1 MTDAT
6 VHKVKKP
13 PPLKKRHTKP
23 CRYFQVYN
31 CPKSAEECDFAHV
44 IAPTPITPSSKACRY
59 YLAGKCTN
67 GMWCRFLHPVNP
79 TEELGL
85 SGATLSNITEADVRY
100 PYKHMLDGPSPSF
113 SYPFYSA
120 APISPYQA
128 TYTGQGIPPS
138 MWSPTF
144 HYPDAQLRLP
154 SYMSPAS
161 SAGQADD
168 EEEQRGREYS
178 NPIVIS
184 SSSGVISPTL
194 CSPSQTHSPQP
205 RKYKTK
211 MCKFAQAGRQC
222 PSGDSCTLNSSSL
235 HEQDR
240 LTGPRQLEDMRHQLP
255 SKPLSMTEE
264 SMKRGYFP
272 VSWRVIGG
280 GVRIGGSSDSTNIS
294 LAYEDDLD
302 SDKTDDEFHY
312 VETVHPTPISLPTQ
326 SEFASLI
333 NSADTKS
340 EFGSESDQLE
350 ERPIIPTRVTPRAR
364 ANSIPNTPTVA
375 HLQTRFSAES

>member
-6 VHKVKKP
+6 VQKVKKP

-23 CRYFQVYN
+23 CRYFQVSN

-59 YLAGKCTN
+59 YLAGNCTN
-67 GMWCRFLHPVNP
+67 GMWCRFVHPVNP

-85 SGATLSNITEADVRY
+85 SGVKLVNITEADVRY
-100 PYKHMLDGPSPSF
+100 PYKHMLDGPSSF
-113 SYPFYSA
+113 NYPFYSA

-128 TYTGQGIPPS
+128 TYTGHGIPPP

-144 HYPDAQLRLP
+144 HYPEGQLRLP
-154 SYMSPAS
+154 SYTSPAS
-161 SAGQADD
+161 SAGQTDD

-178 NPIVIS
+178 NPIVIT
-184 SSSGVISPTL
+184 SSSGVISPILYSTRR
-194 CSPSQTHSPQP
+194 SPSRTHSPQP

-222 PSGDSCTLNSSSL
+222 PSGDTCTFI

-240 LTGPRQLEDMRHQLP
+240 PTGPRQFGDMQHQLP
-255 SKPLSMTEE
+255 SKPLSAKEE

-280 GVRIGGSSDSTNIS
+280 GVRIGG
-294 LAYEDDLD
+294 
-302 SDKTDDEFHY
+302 
-312 VETVHPTPISLPTQ
+312 
-326 SEFASLI
+326 
-333 NSADTKS
+333 NSG
-340 EFGSESDQLE
+340 EILSDQTIS
-350 ERPIIPTRVTPRAR
+350 P
-364 ANSIPNTPTVA
+364 S
-375 HLQTRFSAES
+375 Q